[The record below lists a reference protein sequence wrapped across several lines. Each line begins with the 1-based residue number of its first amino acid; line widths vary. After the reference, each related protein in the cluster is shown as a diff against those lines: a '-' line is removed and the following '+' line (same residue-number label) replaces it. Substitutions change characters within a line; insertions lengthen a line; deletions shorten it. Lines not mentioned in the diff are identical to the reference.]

1 MSANPNGPVDQPTA
15 DRYLDCK
22 GLACPMPIVRVSQAV
37 QEISCGQTL
46 QVEATDPAFKSD
58 LEAWTQTMEHE
69 LLEFSEGPIQRA
81 LIRKSPR
88 PGEGR

>member
-1 MSANPNGPVDQPTA
+1 MSANPNGPVDQPAA

-37 QEISCGQTL
+37 QEISGGQTL

-58 LEAWTQTMEHE
+58 LEAWTRTMEHE

-81 LIRKSPR
+81 LIRKAR
-88 PGEGR
+88 R